1 MIESKFLTK
10 SKFSVLIENAVIKQ
24 KMSYMDAV
32 LDVCDKNNI
41 DPEDVKKFISTPI
54 RDKIEAEAMRLN
66 YLPKGNTLLF
76 EQESTMTQTR
86 DERMA
91 KSEAAR
97 DKRKMLK
104 KTLLSKTERFYTRMR
119 KLRRKKSKQN
129 L

>member
-32 LDVCDKNNI
+32 LDVCDKNAI

-97 DKRKMLK
+97 VKRRGLK
-104 KTLLSKTERFYTRMR
+104 QTLLSKTNRFYTRMR
-119 KLRRKKSKQN
+119 KLRRKKSKLN
-129 L
+129 A